1 MLATINHF
9 LGKVCIWFVL
19 SLQYGTTKKLYLI
32 SQDWLDRTTPNYS
45 CESDFCCLFKSV
57 KTKHPEGISVPY
69 SKKRFPFSWED
80 IFQANFM
87 VGLDLGRDIKWKSFF
102 FFYER
107 YWSSQLLLTPSSNF
121 RLLTSFTSLRKL
133 LLYIFQW
140 GSGQH

>member
-45 CESDFCCLFKSV
+45 CESDFCCLFKFCKDETSWR
-57 KTKHPEGISVPY
+57 HFSAIF
-69 SKKRFPFSWED
+69 KKAFSLFMGRHFPSQFY
-80 IFQANFM
+80 
-87 VGLDLGRDIKWKSFF
+87 GRIGSRSRYQMKKFF
-102 FFYER
+102 FLYER

-140 GSGQH
+140 GLGQQ